1 MARVFTK
8 FYLATNYLTNMLDID
23 VVRVLSTVFLM
34 GLVVVVVML
43 GFFSKKRRDL
53 GLVKASSQS
62 DAFLL
67 NTVWQLLIFPF
78 PLVFF
83 LVGAIMPS
91 WVYGTILNLSFQ
103 GGEYLQVFS
112 VLLFLAGVILA
123 GWSAQV
129 LGQFMIPP
137 IQVLEKHELVT
148 QGPYSRIRHPAYTSA
163 IIMALA
169 STLLFFNL
177 IIFLAF
183 VAILAIAYKRAVL
196 EEELLASEDGF
207 GQDYRDYMKKT
218 GRFLPRL

>member
-1 MARVFTK
+1 M
-8 FYLATNYLTNMLDID
+8 LAIEIIRD
-23 VVRVLSTVFLM
+23 LSFVFLM
-34 GLVVVVVML
+34 GLIAIVVTL
-43 GFFSKKRRDL
+43 GFFSRKRRDL
-53 GLVKASSQS
+53 GSVKASRQS
-62 DAFLL
+62 DSLLL

-91 WVYGTILNLSFQ
+91 LVYGTILNLSFQ

-112 VLLFLAGVILA
+112 LPLLLVCVVLN

-129 LGQFMIPP
+129 LGQFMTSE
-137 IQVLEKHELVT
+137 IQVFQKHELVT
-148 QGPYSRIRHPAYTSA
+148 GGPYSRIRHPAYTTA
-163 IIMALA
+163 IMGTLAYTLLYLNIIM
-169 STLLFFNL
+169 L
-177 IIFLAF
+177 IAFLA
-183 VAILAIAYKRAVL
+183 VLAIANKRAVL